1 MVAFLAREGQLVN
14 GVVAQG
20 EAEEAAGKEGDMED

>member
-14 GVVAQG
+14 GVVGQG
-20 EAEEAAGKEGDMED
+20 DSEGAAEKEGDMDD